1 MQEINSRFNSD
12 KHKEFEKLLNAEFS
26 KVNLKEGN
34 IVEGTITAIGEKFI
48 TISVKGAKSEG
59 MIDINEFKILKEDK
73 DIKIGSKISVLVEK
87 IENKEGS
94 LVISREKAKKMKSW
108 KNLQK
113 SFEKNEEIS
122 GKIQSRI
129 RGGYIVE
136 VDSALCFLPNSQLDL
151 RPLKNVDVEHLMNEP
166 QKFKIVKCDKVRGN
180 VVVSRRI
187 ILEGIRDETK
197 DEIISKF
204 NLNDEIIGVVKGITA
219 YGVFFDLTWQI

>member
-12 KHKEFEKLLNAEFS
+12 KHKEFEKLLNTELS
-26 KVNLKEGN
+26 KANLKEGN

-48 TISVKGAKSEG
+48 TIYVEGAKSDG
-59 MIDINEFKILKEDK
+59 IIDINEFKILKEDK
-73 DIKIGSKISVLVEK
+73 DIKIGSKVSVLVEK
-87 IENKEGS
+87 IENREGS

-113 SFEKNEEIS
+113 AFEKNEEVT
-122 GKIQSRI
+122 GKIKSKI
-129 RGGYIVE
+129 KGGFIVE

-151 RPLKNVDVEHLMNEP
+151 RPLKNVDHLMNEP
-166 QKFKIVKCDKVRGN
+166 QKFKIVKCDKIRGN
-180 VVVSRRI
+180 VVLSRRI

-219 YGVFFDLTWQI
+219 YGVFFDLNGFD